1 MPSIGPLEVVIV
13 LVIVLLIFG
22 ARRLPELG
30 RSLGDGM
37 REFKDGITRKP
48 DKQPPVAE
56 LETQNGGTSA
66 DAEPVDDEEAA
77 APPPRSP
84 APPSS

>member
-48 DKQPPVAE
+48 DKEPVAE
-56 LETQNGGTSA
+56 LESQKGEASA
-66 DAEPVDDEEAA
+66 DAKPVDDDEAA

>member
-13 LVIVLLIFG
+13 LVIVLVIFG

-48 DKQPPVAE
+48 DEKPPVAE
-56 LETQNGGTSA
+56 LESQNGEGSA
-66 DAEPVDDEEAA
+66 DSKPVDDEDAA